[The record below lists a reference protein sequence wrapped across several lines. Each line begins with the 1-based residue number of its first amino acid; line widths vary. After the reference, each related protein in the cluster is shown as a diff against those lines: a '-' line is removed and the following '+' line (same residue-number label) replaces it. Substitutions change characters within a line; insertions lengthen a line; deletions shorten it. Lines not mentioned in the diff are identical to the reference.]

1 MSVSD
6 RDSGIVA
13 EHIAS
18 LEKACLALNTFL
30 FIRPT
35 EYDTTLLIDQGYA
48 TKSMSVHD
56 KSSNWGPM
64 AGFVPCDQF
73 FSKKYIGGGPNPNAT
88 STYHDHGPAKVAHL
102 RLTDALVDNHAKM
115 TRVHGKG
122 SATSRIYTSPQAGN
136 ETARRIEFELVKAG
150 DGWDVYWLDKP
161 SGKRVPVFCWGYV
174 VNGTATPVTGD
185 YDLWMVAPHMSW
197 WKLHMHTVG
206 VKDEHGSSCATLLN
220 TWLLGK
226 LNEAC
231 GRAGNPVFNHGAE
244 AQNYGFTQALD
255 SRLVMI
261 TPAGGSRM
269 IPRGEMA
276 DVLVDLQS
284 AGYLIYWN
292 KRYGE
297 TDPRLSGQKS
307 PIAPM
312 LNELSSELAKIG
324 GPGGRGSGVIKHL
337 LKKDERLRDVVDI
350 KSFYN
355 RMRGL
360 DSELK
365 ARGKPKFL
373 LVGEGE
379 DLPAD
384 FAEKAGSDATL
395 AAQRA
400 LQQAVIGATVG
411 YGEADMDKLEAWVEN
426 NIEHVFT
433 LCEAYGEVPGAAG
446 SGREGGFLL
455 EAIPG
460 TGQYKR
466 A

>member
-6 RDSGIVA
+6 RDSGIVTA
-13 EHIAS
+13 HIAS
-18 LEKACLALNTFL
+18 LEKACRALNTFL

-35 EYDTTLLIDQGYA
+35 EYDTTMLIDQGYA

-73 FSKKYIGGGPNPNAT
+73 FSKKFIGAGPNRNAAT
-88 STYHDHGPAKVAHL
+88 AYKDHGPAKVAHL
-102 RLTDALVDNHAKM
+102 RLTDALVNNHTKM
-115 TRVHGKG
+115 KQLPGRA
-122 SATSRIYTSPQAGN
+122 SATSRVYTSPQAGN
-136 ETARRIEFELVKAG
+136 EAAKRIEFELVKAG
-150 DGWDVYWLDKP
+150 DGWDVYWLDK
-161 SGKRVPVFCWGYV
+161 SNGSKRIPVFCWGYV
-174 VNGTATPVTGD
+174 IDGTATPVTGD

-220 TWLLGK
+220 TWLLNK

-269 IPRGEMA
+269 IDRGEMPE
-276 DVLVDLQS
+276 VLVDLQS

-297 TDPRLSGQKS
+297 TDPRLGGQQS
-307 PIAPM
+307 PVPI
-312 LNELSSELAKIG
+312 LSELSSELAKIS
-324 GPGGRGSGVIKHL
+324 GPGGQGSGLLKHL
-337 LKKDERLRDVVDI
+337 LKKDERLRDVLDI
-350 KSFYN
+350 RLFYN
-355 RMRGL
+355 RLRGL

-365 ARGKPKFL
+365 ARGKPQVL
-373 LVGEGE
+373 RVGEGE

-384 FAEKAGSDATL
+384 YAEKAGSDKTL

-400 LQQAVIGATVG
+400 LQQAVIGSTVG
-411 YGEADMDKLEAWVEN
+411 SGEADMARLEAWVEN

-446 SGREGGFLL
+446 GGREGGFLL